1 MPGHDRVGRRSK
13 RADGAF
19 CTNTQKS
26 ERFQMK
32 NPAWYAEREQIFS
45 EKELLPLQV
54 PIQSIDERDRR
65 WAALR
70 EKMHLHAL
78 DALVMVGTDFNASMG
93 MANIRY
99 VTQVG
104 TMLGAYVLFPRVGD
118 PVLFYGAP
126 HMHLPGPWQQVPGH
140 WLEDVHPMSGV
151 QGVIDALSR
160 HGLRDARLGYV
171 GYRDMLIPETHIPA
185 FFLDQLRRD
194 VPGATLIDATPL
206 LDEMRSIK
214 SEEEIQFLRRAGEIS
229 RKRIER
235 LAATAREGA
244 TEADVWAAME
254 HEMIVNGGEPSS
266 FTMLSSGPVTGPDGD
281 RYVAGLL
288 HGAEVPFTAT
298 MRRLAE
304 GDLIVCE
311 FHTSYGGY
319 LAGTEFSVFLG
330 EPPAELRRIHEAGVH
345 VIRMAQ
351 DLFVPGRPLRE
362 VYTAFHDYAAGEGLD
377 FVELGFHGHGLSSP
391 EFPAVV
397 YRETE
402 GQLLNRPGLGDL
414 RLHENM
420 VFGLNVD
427 LHDPSWRK
435 DVGLMMGDTV
445 RVTPEGA
452 EYLCNTPLDLFA
464 VPAR

>member
-1 MPGHDRVGRRSK
+1 
-13 RADGAF
+13 
-19 CTNTQKS
+19 
-26 ERFQMK
+26 MK
-32 NPAWYAEREQIFS
+32 NPAWYAEREQLFS
-45 EKELLPLQV
+45 GKELLPLAV
-54 PIQSIDERDRR
+54 PIHSVDERDRR

-78 DALVMVGTDFNASMG
+78 DALVLAGTDFNASMG
-93 MANIRY
+93 MANVRY
-99 VTQVG
+99 LTQIG
-104 TMLGAYVLFPRVGD
+104 TMLGAYVVFPRVGE
-118 PVLFYGAP
+118 PTVFYGAP
-126 HMHLPGPWQQVPGH
+126 HMHLPGPWRQVPGH
-140 WLEDVHPMSGV
+140 WVEDVRPMNGV
-151 QGVIDALSR
+151 QAVLDVLAE

-171 GYRDMLIPETHIPA
+171 GYRDMLIPDTHIPA
-185 FFLDQLRRD
+185 FFLDQLRGGLPR
-194 VPGATLIDATPL
+194 ATLVDATPL
-206 LDEMRSIK
+206 LDEMRTVK
-214 SEEEIQFLRRAGEIS
+214 SEEEIGFLRRAGEIA

-235 LAATAREGA
+235 LAITAREGA

-254 HEMIVNGGEPSS
+254 HEMIVNGGEPSP
-266 FTMLSSGPVTGPDGD
+266 FNMLSSGPVTGPDGD

-319 LAGTEFSVFLG
+319 LAATEFSVFLG
-330 EPPAELRRIHEAGVH
+330 EAPPELRRLHQAGAH
-345 VIRMAQ
+345 VIRMAR

-362 VYTAFHDYAAGEGLD
+362 IYTAFHDYAAGEGLD

-397 YRETE
+397 YRETD
-402 GQLLNRPGLGDL
+402 GQLLGRRGLGDV

-435 DVGLMMGDTV
+435 DVGVMIGDMV
-445 RVTPEGA
+445 RVTPDGA
-452 EYLCNTPLDLFA
+452 EYLCDIPLDLFE
-464 VPAR
+464 VPVR

>member
-1 MPGHDRVGRRSK
+1 
-13 RADGAF
+13 
-19 CTNTQKS
+19 
-26 ERFQMK
+26 MK
-32 NPAWYAEREQIFS
+32 NPAWYAEREQLFS
-45 EKELLPLQV
+45 KKELLPLTV
-54 PIQSIDERDRR
+54 PIQSLEERDRR

-78 DALVMVGTDFNASMG
+78 DALVLAGTDFNASMG

-99 VTQVG
+99 VTQIG
-104 TMLGAYVLFPRVGD
+104 TMLGAYVVFPRVGD
-118 PVLFYGAP
+118 PTVFYGAP

-140 WLEDVHPMSGV
+140 WVEDVRPMNGV
-151 QGVIDALSR
+151 QGVLDVLAQ
-160 HGLRDARLGYV
+160 HGLGEGRLGYV
-171 GYRDMLIPETHIPA
+171 GYRDMLVPETQIPA

-194 VPGATLIDATPL
+194 LPRATLTDATPL
-206 LDEMRSIK
+206 LDEMRSVK
-214 SEEEIQFLRRAGEIS
+214 SDEEIRFLRRAGEIA
-229 RKRIER
+229 RKRIQR
-235 LAATAREGA
+235 LAVTAREGA

-266 FTMLSSGPVTGPDGD
+266 FTMLSSGPVTGPDGE

-298 MRRLAE
+298 MRRLTE

-319 LAGTEFSVFLG
+319 LAATEFSVFLG
-330 EPPAELRRIHEAGVH
+330 EAPPELHRLHQAGVH
-345 VIRMAQ
+345 VIRMAR

-362 VYTAFHDYAAGEGLD
+362 IYTAFHDYAAGEGID

-402 GQLLNRPGLGDL
+402 GQLLNRRGLGDVRL
-414 RLHENM
+414 RENM

-427 LHDPSWRK
+427 LHDPLWRK
-435 DVGLMMGDTV
+435 DVGLMIGDMV
-445 RVTPEGA
+445 RVTPDGA
-452 EYLCNTPLDLFA
+452 EYLCDIPLDLFE